1 MKNLSQAV
9 QVAVFVRDYLRK
21 NTMIDRPDP
30 KELEANYNRISQQLK
45 GMPKLGNEPG

>member
-21 NTMIDRPDP
+21 NTMINRPDP
-30 KELEANYNRISQQLK
+30 KELAANYERISQQLK
-45 GMPKLGNEPG
+45 NLPGLEGGVE

>member
-21 NTMIDRPDP
+21 NTMLNRPDS
-30 KELEANYNRISQQLK
+30 KELEANYERISQQLK
-45 GMPKLGNEPG
+45 GLPKFGNEAG

>member
-21 NTMIDRPDP
+21 NTSLSRPDP
-30 KELEANYNRISQQLK
+30 DELEANYQRISKQLK
-45 GMPKLGNEPG
+45 GLSSLGNDAS

>member
-21 NTMIDRPDP
+21 NTMINRPDP
-30 KELEANYNRISQQLK
+30 SELAENYERIAQQLK
-45 GMPKLGNEPG
+45 AMPDFGKGKS